1 MLLHQYNMCRSKA
14 YNLCIALQCGAGR
27 LHNMF
32 KVLYMWARVSEITG
46 LTVSMN
52 VQQKRQKTA
61 RLGGT

>member
-1 MLLHQYNMCRSKA
+1 MCRSKA

-27 LHNMF
+27 LHNML

-52 VQQKRQKTA
+52 ACTA
-61 RLGGT
+61 KAAEDS